1 MTPMR
6 TPSFILS
13 VLLHLS
19 VLTGLLLSTPA
30 PEPSTLTRVAT
41 ETQATLLTE
50 VAVAKKPNAST
61 TSLASPTET
70 TPQTITNRTPESS
83 PQAATPQ
90 MSTAPE
96 SPARDATHTNV
107 KASSTPSNGAP
118 PNAHSSSNNN
128 LQNNSSATSA
138 LSASGTSTLAT
149 PPTATQGGNTSTAT
163 SAAAS
168 TAHDAKDD
176 TSPVRN
182 RPQTTQMAC
191 TPSAKRQG
199 IIGQVMAHV
208 QISVSGIV
216 QTARISGSSQDS
228 TMNQLAHEQA
238 MRLKFPIVRNA
249 AGTAVSSYADVKL
262 TFDCSSD

>member
-30 PEPSTLTRVAT
+30 PEPSTRTRVAT

-90 MSTAPE
+90 MSSTPE
-96 SPARDATHTNV
+96 HPVQDVTHTNV

-138 LSASGTSTLAT
+138 PSASAASVT
-149 PPTATQGGNTSTAT
+149 PSTATQGGNTLTAT
-163 SAAAS
+163 LAAAS

-238 MRLKFPIVRNA
+238 MRLKFPTMRNA
-249 AGTAVSSYADVKL
+249 AGTAVPSYADVKL
-262 TFDCSSD
+262 TFDCGSD

>member
-1 MTPMR
+1 MR

-61 TSLASPTET
+61 TSLASPSET

-90 MSTAPE
+90 MSSTPE
-96 SPARDATHTNV
+96 HPVQDVTHTNV

-118 PNAHSSSNNN
+118 PNAHWGSNNN
-128 LQNNSSATSA
+128 LQNNSSAT
-138 LSASGTSTLAT
+138 SGTSTLAT
-149 PPTATQGGNTSTAT
+149 PPTATQGGNTLTAT
-163 SAAAS
+163 LAAAS

-199 IIGQVMAHV
+199 IIGQVLAHV

>member
-83 PQAATPQ
+83 PQTATPQ
-90 MSTAPE
+90 MSTTPE
-96 SPARDATHTNV
+96 HPVQDVTHTNV

-128 LQNNSSATSA
+128 LQNNSSATS
-138 LSASGTSTLAT
+138 GTSTLAT
-149 PPTATQGGNTSTAT
+149 PPTATQGGNTLTAT
-163 SAAAS
+163 LAAAS
-168 TAHDAKDD
+168 TAHDAKND

>member
-90 MSTAPE
+90 MSSTPE
-96 SPARDATHTNV
+96 HPVQDVTHTNV

-128 LQNNSSATSA
+128 LQNNSSATS
-138 LSASGTSTLAT
+138 GTSTLAT
-149 PPTATQGGNTSTAT
+149 PPTATQGGNTLTAT
-163 SAAAS
+163 LAAAS
-168 TAHDAKDD
+168 TAHDAKND

>member
-1 MTPMR
+1 MR

-61 TSLASPTET
+61 TSLASPSET

-90 MSTAPE
+90 MSSTPE
-96 SPARDATHTNV
+96 HPVQDVTHTNV

-128 LQNNSSATSA
+128 LQNNSSATS
-138 LSASGTSTLAT
+138 GTSTLAT
-149 PPTATQGGNTSTAT
+149 PPTATQGGNTLTAT
-163 SAAAS
+163 LAAAS

>member
-30 PEPSTLTRVAT
+30 PEPSTRTRVAT

-90 MSTAPE
+90 MSSTPE
-96 SPARDATHTNV
+96 HPVQDVTHTNV

-118 PNAHSSSNNN
+118 LNAHSSSNNN
-128 LQNNSSATSA
+128 LQNNSSATS
-138 LSASGTSTLAT
+138 GTSTLAT
-149 PPTATQGGNTSTAT
+149 PPTATQGGNTLTAT
-163 SAAAS
+163 LAAAS

-238 MRLKFPIVRNA
+238 MRLKFPTMRNA
-249 AGTAVSSYADVKL
+249 AGTAVPSYADVKL
-262 TFDCSSD
+262 TFDCGSD

>member
-30 PEPSTLTRVAT
+30 PEPSTRTRVAT

-90 MSTAPE
+90 MSSTPE
-96 SPARDATHTNV
+96 HPVQDVTHTNV

-118 PNAHSSSNNN
+118 LNAHSSSNNN
-128 LQNNSSATSA
+128 LQNNSSATS
-138 LSASGTSTLAT
+138 GTSTLAT
-149 PPTATQGGNTSTAT
+149 PPTATQGGNTLTAT
-163 SAAAS
+163 LAAAS
-168 TAHDAKDD
+168 TAHDAKND

>member
-1 MTPMR
+1 MR

-30 PEPSTLTRVAT
+30 PEPSTRTRVAT

-90 MSTAPE
+90 MSSTPE
-96 SPARDATHTNV
+96 HPVQDVTHTNV

-118 PNAHSSSNNN
+118 LNAHSSSNNN
-128 LQNNSSATSA
+128 LQNNSSATS
-138 LSASGTSTLAT
+138 GTSTLAT
-149 PPTATQGGNTSTAT
+149 PPTATQGGNTLTAT
-163 SAAAS
+163 LAAAS
-168 TAHDAKDD
+168 TAHDAKND

-238 MRLKFPIVRNA
+238 MRLKFPMMRNA
-249 AGTAVSSYADVKL
+249 AGTAVPSYADVKL
-262 TFDCSSD
+262 TFDCGSD

>member
-1 MTPMR
+1 MR

-61 TSLASPTET
+61 TSLASPSET

-90 MSTAPE
+90 MSSTPE
-96 SPARDATHTNV
+96 HPVQDVTHTNV

-128 LQNNSSATSA
+128 LQNNSSATS
-138 LSASGTSTLAT
+138 GTSTLAT
-149 PPTATQGGNTSTAT
+149 PPTATQGGNTLTAT
-163 SAAAS
+163 LAAAS
-168 TAHDAKDD
+168 TAHDAKND

-238 MRLKFPIVRNA
+238 MRLKFPTMRNA
-249 AGTAVSSYADVKL
+249 AGTAVPSYADVKL
-262 TFDCSSD
+262 TFDCGSD

>member
-13 VLLHLS
+13 ALLHLS
-19 VLTGLLLSTPA
+19 VLTGLLLSPPA
-30 PEPSTLTRVAT
+30 PEPSTRTRVAT

-61 TSLASPTET
+61 TSLASPSET

-90 MSTAPE
+90 MSSTPE
-96 SPARDATHTNV
+96 HPVQDVTHTNV

-128 LQNNSSATSA
+128 LQNNSSATS
-138 LSASGTSTLAT
+138 GTSTLAT
-149 PPTATQGGNTSTAT
+149 PPTATQGGNTLTAT
-163 SAAAS
+163 LAAAS
-168 TAHDAKDD
+168 TAHDAKND

-238 MRLKFPIVRNA
+238 MRLKFPTMRNA
-249 AGTAVSSYADVKL
+249 AGTAVPSYADVKL
-262 TFDCSSD
+262 TFDCGSD

>member
-30 PEPSTLTRVAT
+30 PEPSTRTRVAT

-90 MSTAPE
+90 MSSTPE
-96 SPARDATHTNV
+96 HPVQDVTHTNV

-128 LQNNSSATSA
+128 LQNNSSATS
-138 LSASGTSTLAT
+138 GTSTLAT
-149 PPTATQGGNTSTAT
+149 PPTATQGGNTLTAT
-163 SAAAS
+163 LAAAS

-238 MRLKFPIVRNA
+238 MRLKFPTMRNA
-249 AGTAVSSYADVKL
+249 AGTAVPSYADVKL
-262 TFDCSSD
+262 TFDCGSD

>member
-61 TSLASPTET
+61 TSLASPSET

-90 MSTAPE
+90 MSSTPE
-96 SPARDATHTNV
+96 HPVQDVTHTNV

-128 LQNNSSATSA
+128 LQNNSSATS
-138 LSASGTSTLAT
+138 GTSTLAT
-149 PPTATQGGNTSTAT
+149 PPTATQGGNTLTAT
-163 SAAAS
+163 LAAAS
-168 TAHDAKDD
+168 TAHDAKND